1 MSEDGSV
8 ERKGSWRS
16 ILFSVFITICFIAIL
31 GLTKFLQIREAMA
44 QHANFQPPPEGVSV
58 TTAVEQEWK
67 PLYRVAGTMKA
78 VQGVLLRT
86 QEAGVVSEIQ
96 FEPGARIAEGEILV
110 KLDTSVERAEL
121 RAARAKLEWARTE
134 CERAVK
140 LWEQKATSRSAVQ
153 SATANRDQAESDVQ
167 RLEALIDRKEIKAPF
182 EGKAGIRQI
191 DKGEY
196 LSPGAAL
203 VELQQVD
210 GLYVDFAV
218 PLRILPHIHVDE
230 TIAFEHEG
238 ERHSARIVGIDPAAD
253 RKTLTV
259 NIRAHVTGKSGQFVP
274 GMYVGVYVPGAA
286 PSKVIAIPVSS
297 VAYAPYGNSVFVL
310 KRNVEGAKVESR
322 TVRLGMAIGDKV
334 PVLEGITPGEEIV
347 TAGAF
352 KLHDGASV
360 TVNNDVPAESDPLL
374 PNT

>member
-1 MSEDGSV
+1 MADHESV
-8 ERKGSWRS
+8 QKKGSWLS
-16 ILFSVFITICFIAIL
+16 ILFALFITICFIALL

-44 QHANFQPPPEGVSV
+44 QHAHFQPPPEGVSV
-58 TTAVEQEWK
+58 ITAVEQEWM
-67 PLYRVAGTMKA
+67 PLYRVAGTIKA

-86 QEAGVVSEIQ
+86 QEAGVVSEIL
-96 FEPGARIAEGEILV
+96 FEPGARITQGEILV

-121 RAARAKLEWARTE
+121 RSARAKHEWARTE
-134 CERAVK
+134 YERAVK
-140 LWEQKATSRSAVQ
+140 LWEEKATSRSVVQ

-167 RLEALIDRKEIKAPF
+167 RLEALIDRKEVKAPF

-218 PLRILPHIHVDE
+218 PLRILPHIHLGED
-230 TIAFEHEG
+230 IAFEHEG
-238 ERHSARIVGIDPAAD
+238 ERHSARVVGIDPAAEK
-253 RKTLTV
+253 KTLTV
-259 NIRAHVTGKSGQFVP
+259 NIRAHVSGDSGRFIP
-274 GMYVGVYVPGAA
+274 GMFVGVYVPSEA
-286 PSKVIAIPVSS
+286 PSNLIAIPISS
-297 VAYAPYGNSVFVL
+297 VAYAPYGNSVFII
-310 KRNVEGAKVESR
+310 KRSGDGVKAASR
-322 TVRLGMAIGDKV
+322 TVRLGMAIGDRV
-334 PVLEGITPGEEIV
+334 PVLEGIAPGEEVV

-360 TVNNDVPAESDPLL
+360 TVNNDVPAESDPNL

>member
-1 MSEDGSV
+1 MSERQSIK
-8 ERKGSWRS
+8 RKGSWTS
-16 ILFSVFITICFIAIL
+16 VLVSLFVTLCFIAIL
-31 GLTKFLQIREAMA
+31 GLTKFFQIREAMA
-44 QHANFQPPPEGVSV
+44 QHGNFRPPPEGVSV
-58 TTAVEQEWK
+58 ITAVEQEWL
-67 PLYRVAGTMKA
+67 PLYRVAGTIKA
-78 VQGVLLRT
+78 VQGVLMRT
-86 QEAGVVSEIQ
+86 QEAGVVSEIM
-96 FEPGARIAEGEILV
+96 FDSGAQVTQGEILV

-121 RAARAKLEWARTE
+121 RSARAKLEWARTE
-134 CERAVK
+134 HERAVA

-167 RLEALIDRKEIKAPF
+167 RLEALIDRKEVKAPF
-182 EGKAGIRQI
+182 QGKAGIRQI

-218 PLRILPHIHVDE
+218 PMRILPHIHVGE
-230 TIAFEHEG
+230 KINFEHEG
-238 ERHSARIVGIDPAAD
+238 EKHEAHIVGIDPAAD

-259 NIRAHVTGKSGQFVP
+259 NIRAYITRNSGRFIP
-274 GMYVGVYVPGAA
+274 GMYVAVSVPSDS
-286 PSKVIAIPVSS
+286 PSKLIAIPTSS
-297 VAYAPYGNSVFVL
+297 VAYAPYGNSVFIL
-310 KRNVEGAKVESR
+310 KRNGDGAKVESR
-322 TVRLGMAIGDKV
+322 TVRLGMAIGDRV
-334 PVLEGITPGEEIV
+334 PVLEGVAPGEEVV

-360 TVNNDVPAESDPLL
+360 TVNNDVPAESDPKL